1 MTSEKDQKQE
11 RSSQDDA
18 PQSKRQ
24 RQAIEELP
32 DDEMEEVSLLNS
44 SNDAKENTD
53 QSKLDKIQSIQAKL
67 LVLQNNIKQ
76 EIKQEM
82 ANLVK
87 LGVHVS
93 VSRTVSLFEM
103 KFTFLS

>member
-67 LVLQNNIKQ
+67 LVLQNS
-76 EIKQEM
+76 IKQEM

>member
-32 DDEMEEVSLLNS
+32 DNEMEEISLLNS

-76 EIKQEM
+76 EM

>member
-32 DDEMEEVSLLNS
+32 DNEMEEVSLLNS

-67 LVLQNNIKQ
+67 LVLQNS
-76 EIKQEM
+76 IKQEM